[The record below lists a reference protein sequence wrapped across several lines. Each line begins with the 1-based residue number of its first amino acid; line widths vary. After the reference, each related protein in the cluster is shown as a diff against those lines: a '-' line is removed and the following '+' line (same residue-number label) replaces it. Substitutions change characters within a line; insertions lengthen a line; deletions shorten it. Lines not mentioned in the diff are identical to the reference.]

1 MAKAVT
7 EKYEELI
14 LDVEVD
20 PVGSPGVYIPLC
32 GMTDITITRTSNVDE
47 TEVPDCDNE
56 SLPVSIEV
64 SVRSQTVTID
74 ATGVWAR
81 SSNKTMMDWWRSGS
95 TKKIR
100 IRNTAAAIGDP
111 ETESGP
117 ALLVTMTDAR
127 TKGQKVTR
135 EINIRFD
142 GVPDI
147 ANKA

>member
-7 EKYEELI
+7 EEFEELI
-14 LDVEVD
+14 LDVETD
-20 PVGSPGVYIPLC
+20 PIGSPGVYLPIC
-32 GMTDITITRTSNVDE
+32 GMNDVTITRTSNVDE

-56 SLPVSIEV
+56 ALPMSIET

-81 SSNKTMMDWWRSGS
+81 SSNKAMMDWWRSGANLN
-95 TKKIR
+95 IR
-100 IRNTAAAIGDP
+100 VRNTAAAVGDP

-117 ALLVTMTDAR
+117 AKLVTMTDAR

>member
-1 MAKAVT
+1 MAKPVT

-20 PVGSPGVYIPLC
+20 PIGAPGVYTPLC
-32 GMTDITITRTSNVDE
+32 GMTDVTITRTSNVDE
-47 TEVPDCDNE
+47 TEVPDCDDE

-64 SVRSQTVTID
+64 AVRSQTVTVE

-81 SSNKTMMDWWRSGS
+81 SSNGTMVNWWYSGA
-95 TKKIR
+95 TKNIR
-100 IRNTAAAIGDP
+100 LRNTAAASGDP
-111 ETESGP
+111 ETEAGP

-135 EINIRFD
+135 EVSIRFD
-142 GVPDI
+142 GVPIVTD
-147 ANKA
+147 KA